1 MKFALLL
8 MKLIGKLPYGA
19 ILTLGKWFGLLML
32 KVAKSRR
39 DIAARN
45 IALCFPELSDSE
57 QTALLRKNFI
67 STGQGLLETAHVW
80 NVSGSRLKTIAQLH
94 GEEHLLNAKESGSG
108 VILLAFHLTSLE
120 LGGNT
125 LANYHP
131 MAAMYRQHR
140 NPDFEAA
147 MTHGREQHVTHMI
160 EREDVR
166 NMLRALKKGETI
178 WYAADQ
184 DYGAAHSVFAPFF
197 GIDAAT
203 ITATSRFA
211 KMTKAKVVPMTHYR
225 DLANKKFHIRIY
237 PEIADFAS
245 LDELQGAQKINH
257 FLETYL
263 REHPEDYMWL
273 HRRFKTRPEGQAKL
287 YAPKSIL
294 KMRRM
299 LDSHYAK
306 FMSGAEVLRGSL
318 EKPEHIRLAN
328 GSEMRF
334 YYDRRWYQKSPAKQD
349 ALAWQNSGQQDM
361 VIQQLFYYPDKNA
374 EVMHFISENADN

>member
-1 MKFALLL
+1 MKFGLLL
-8 MKLIGKLPYGA
+8 MSLIGKLPYGA

-45 IALCFPELSDSE
+45 IALCFPELSESE
-57 QTALLRKNFI
+57 QAELLRKNFI

-80 NVSGSRLKTIAQLH
+80 NVSGERLKSVAKLY
-94 GEEHLLNAKESGSG
+94 GDEHLIQAKADGSG

-125 LANYHP
+125 LAHFHP

-140 NPDFEAA
+140 NPDFESA
-147 MTHGREQHVTHMI
+147 MTRGREQHVTHMI

-166 NMLRALKKGETI
+166 SMLKALKKGETI

-203 ITATSRFA
+203 ITATTRFA
-211 KMTKAKVVPMTHYR
+211 KMTKAKVVPMTHFR
-225 DLANKKFHIRIY
+225 DLKTNTFHIRIH
-237 PEIADFAS
+237 PEIEQFAT
-245 LDELQGAQKINH
+245 LDEVAAATTINQ
-257 FLETYL
+257 FLEDYL
-263 REHPEDYMWL
+263 RGQPADYMWL
-273 HRRFKTRPEGQAKL
+273 HRRFKTRPGGEAKL

-299 LDSHYAK
+299 LTSHFEK
-306 FMSGAEVLRGSL
+306 HMSGAEVIEGTP
-318 EKPEHIRLAN
+318 EKPVHIRLSN
-328 GSEMRF
+328 GSEMKF
-334 YYDRRWYQKSPAKQD
+334 YYDRRWYQASKVKQ
-349 ALAWQNSGQQDM
+349 LAIDWQHSGQQDIE
-361 VIQQLFYYPDKNA
+361 IQQLFHFPELNA
-374 EVMHFISENADN
+374 EVMQFKEKENN

>member
-57 QTALLRKNFI
+57 QTELLRKNFI

-94 GEEHLLNAKESGSG
+94 GEEHLLNAKQSGSG
-108 VILLAFHLTSLE
+108 VIILAFHLTSLE

-147 MTHGREQHVTHMI
+147 MTRK
-160 EREDVR
+160 
-166 NMLRALKKGETI
+166 LLKE
-178 WYAADQ
+178 
-184 DYGAAHSVFAPFF
+184 
-197 GIDAAT
+197 
-203 ITATSRFA
+203 
-211 KMTKAKVVPMTHYR
+211 
-225 DLANKKFHIRIY
+225 
-237 PEIADFAS
+237 
-245 LDELQGAQKINH
+245 
-257 FLETYL
+257 LETRAVSQL
-263 REHPEDYMWL
+263 V
-273 HRRFKTRPEGQAKL
+273 
-287 YAPKSIL
+287 APL
-294 KMRRM
+294 K
-299 LDSHYAK
+299 
-306 FMSGAEVLRGSL
+306 
-318 EKPEHIRLAN
+318 P
-328 GSEMRF
+328 
-334 YYDRRWYQKSPAKQD
+334 
-349 ALAWQNSGQQDM
+349 
-361 VIQQLFYYPDKNA
+361 
-374 EVMHFISENADN
+374 